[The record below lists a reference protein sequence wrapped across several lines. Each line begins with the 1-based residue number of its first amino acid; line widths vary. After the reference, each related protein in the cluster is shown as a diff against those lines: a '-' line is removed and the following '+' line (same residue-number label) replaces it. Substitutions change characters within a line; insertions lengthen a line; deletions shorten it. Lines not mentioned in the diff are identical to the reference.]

1 MKVLNLSAGC
11 ECAGTL
17 GIGYRGENDRTEVR
31 FDFSAWAEEFGAPGA
46 VELFVRRQGDTDA
59 YPIALTIDGSEAV
72 WTVSSVDTAVEGLGE
87 AEFVWLLNGVVA
99 KTAVWGTYVAPD
111 IGQPASEPPEPYESW
126 MEDLGEMAA
135 GTLINAQRAEA
146 AQTAAETAQ
155 GKAEDAQEAAETAQ
169 GKAEDAQEAAEAAQ
183 AAAETAQ
190 GLAEA
195 AQTAAETAQ
204 GKAEDAQEAAEDAQ
218 EAAEGAQGAA
228 AGSAAA
234 AARSAAAA
242 HDDAERAEQAAGTS
256 GYLEIEIDADGHLIY
271 TRTDAVDVDFE
282 LVDGHLIME
291 AI

>member
-1 MKVLNLSAGC
+1 MTTITISAAQGC
-11 ECAGTL
+11 APTL
-17 GIGYRGENDRTEVR
+17 ALGYRGENDRTEVR

-59 YPIALTIDGSEAV
+59 YPVALTIDGSEAV

-111 IGQPASEPPEPYESW
+111 IGQPTDEPPDPYESW
-126 MEDLGEMAA
+126 MEALGEMAA

-146 AQTAAETAQ
+146 AQEAAETAQ

-190 GLAEA
+190 GLAER
-195 AQTAAETAQ
+195 AQ
-204 GKAEDAQEAAEDAQ
+204 DAAED
-218 EAAEGAQGAA
+218 AQGAA

-234 AARSAAAA
+234 AARSAEAA

>member
-31 FDFSAWAEEFGAPGA
+31 FDFSAWAKEFGAPGA

-111 IGQPASEPPEPYESW
+111 IGQPTDEPPDPYESW

-135 GTLINAQRAEA
+135 GTLINAQRAEN
-146 AQTAAETAQ
+146 AQTGA
-155 GKAEDAQEAAETAQ
+155 
-169 GKAEDAQEAAEAAQ
+169 EAAEAAAETAQ

-190 GLAEA
+190 G
-195 AQTAAETAQ
+195 
-204 GKAEDAQEAAEDAQ
+204 AAEDA
-218 EAAEGAQGAA
+218 
-228 AGSAAA
+228 
-234 AARSAAAA
+234 RSAAEV
-242 HDDAERAEQAAGTS
+242 AEEAAGRSAVAAEYSAELSEAWAVGTRAGEPVQSSDITWHNNAKFYAEAAGQIAAENGFAALWVDDIGNLWCTRTS
-256 GYLEIEIDADGHLIY
+256 NIADGLAFAL
-271 TRTDAVDVDFE
+271 TTAGE
-282 LVDGHLIME
+282 LEVTING
-291 AI
+291 

>member
-111 IGQPASEPPEPYESW
+111 IGQPTDEPPDPYESW
-126 MEDLGEMAA
+126 MEALGEMAA

-146 AQTAAETAQ
+146 AQTGAETA
-155 GKAEDAQEAAETAQ
+155 EA
-169 GKAEDAQEAAEAAQ
+169 AAEAAQ
-183 AAAETAQ
+183 AAAE
-190 GLAEA
+190 A
-195 AQTAAETAQ
+195 AQTAAEASET
-204 GKAEDAQEAAEDAQ
+204 
-218 EAAEGAQGAA
+218 AA
-228 AGSAAA
+228 AASESAAA
-234 AARSAAAA
+234 ASESNAEAWAVG
-242 HDDAERAEQAAGTS
+242 ERAGEPVPDTDETWHNNAKFYAEAAGQIATEN
-256 GYLEIEIDADGHLIY
+256 GYATLWVDDDGNLWC
-271 TRTDAVDVDFE
+271 TRTSNIAEE
-282 LVDGHLIME
+282 LSFALTAAGELEVTING
-291 AI
+291 